1 MKNGWI
7 DDIMIVIIV
16 IIAYVIIYY
25 YCYNIADYHKKAFED
40 AVKIHHS
47 FHTYMAQCLPFGP
60 PGVGKTCLLRR
71 LIDEKL
77 EGTPA
82 KRDELGSGSR
92 STGILDKRKMIQ
104 VPIPKAIMADTKSGE
119 WKEIKRLEDE
129 VAVFVKTVNNVSDHS
144 HLQQLLKPLKTNVPV
159 RTFTTDRAFDDTD
172 TPDTVSVELH
182 EVLQTI
188 EPQNMSKTQMLLD
201 KSMTIFYTDTGGQP
215 EFQEVLPALVAGPT
229 IFLLIFSL
237 AEGLDSK
244 YKVVYR
250 LSYSKESRG
259 YESSFTV
266 KEIFMQCLS
275 SIASYHN
282 ALSHDVAL
290 LGSKSSVPPFSILA
304 IGTHRDLV
312 SEAEVADINKKL
324 RDLVEQTSLYRDG
337 CIEYSTHDD
346 EQLVITVDNYNY
358 EVNDIASVKKVVEM
372 IVTRK
377 RDGESPYR
385 IEFPVPWLAL
395 ELFLRN
401 LPESTVTY
409 EKCVEVAKKCNIS
422 EEHLPDCLWFLHHKT
437 GTIRYYGSIKELK
450 NTIII
455 QPSVIFEAVTEII
468 ANTFTSEN
476 FANPQIRDFKTLGL
490 FKRGTLQSYF
500 KLHQD
505 KLQISCDAFLALLY
519 HLNILGPVHNPE
531 YDYFLPC
538 ALVHAPDPPSEINL
552 DPLLVVF
559 KGGFVPKGVFS
570 ALLAYLLRE
579 MKWRIQHC
587 NRSPLLYRNQ
597 ASFYADSDDENC
609 TVTLKAKAE
618 CFEVRVEGNQAC
630 GAMDSQCQ
638 ILEKA
643 ISNVCENLRYDQ
655 SFCEQSFGFY
665 CNLPE
670 CADVVNHIAV
680 VDCKTRKIECPYT
693 KKRYSMNREREL
705 WFIPG

>member
-7 DDIMIVIIV
+7 DDIMIV

-25 YCYNIADYHKKAFED
+25 YCYNILDDHKKAFED
-40 AVKIHHS
+40 AVKKHRS

-71 LIDEKL
+71 LINEKL

-82 KRDELGSGSR
+82 KRDELSSGSR

-129 VAVFVKTVNNVSDHS
+129 VAVFVKTVNNISDHS
-144 HLQQLLKPLKTNVPV
+144 HLQQLPKIKVTVG
-159 RTFTTDRAFDDTD
+159 TFTTDRAFDVIG

-188 EPQNMSKTQMLLD
+188 EPQNMSKHQILFD
-201 KSMTIFYTDTGGQP
+201 ESMTIFYTDTGGQP

-244 YKVVYR
+244 YKVAYR
-250 LSYSKESRG
+250 LPCNKISRD

-266 KEIFMQCLS
+266 KQVFMQCLS

-282 ALSHDVAL
+282 ALSRDVAR
-290 LGSKSSVPPFSILA
+290 LGSISSVPPLSILA

-312 SEAEVADINKKL
+312 SQAEVADINKKL

-346 EQLVITVDNYNY
+346 KQLVITVDNYNY
-358 EVNDIASVKKVVEM
+358 EVNHIASVRKVLER
-372 IVTRK
+372 IVTQK
-377 RDGESPYR
+377 RGGKSPYR

-401 LPESTVTY
+401 LPESTVSY

-422 EEHLPDCLWFLHHKT
+422 EKDLPNCLWFLHHKT
-437 GTIRYYGSIKELK
+437 GTVRYYGSIKELK
-450 NTIII
+450 NIVII

-476 FANPQIRDFKTLGL
+476 FANPQIRDFKMLGL

-519 HLNILGPVHNPE
+519 HLNILGPVHDPD

-597 ASFYADSDDENC
+597 ASFYAESDDENC

-618 CFEVRVEGNQAC
+618 CFEVHVEGNKAC
-630 GAMDSQCQ
+630 GAMDSQRQ
-638 ILEKA
+638 ILKKA
-643 ISNVCENLRYDQ
+643 IFNVCKNLRYDQ

-680 VDCKTRKIECPYT
+680 VDCQTRKIECPCT
-693 KKRYSMNREREL
+693 KKRCSINKEREL

>member
-7 DDIMIVIIV
+7 DDIMIVII
-16 IIAYVIIYY
+16 AYVIIYY
-25 YCYNIADYHKKAFED
+25 CYNIVDDHKKAFED
-40 AVKIHHS
+40 AVKKHRS

-71 LIDEKL
+71 LINEKL

-82 KRDELGSGSR
+82 KRDELSSGSR

-129 VAVFVKTVNNVSDHS
+129 VAVFVKTVNNISDHS
-144 HLQQLLKPLKTNVPV
+144 HLQQLPKIKVTVG
-159 RTFTTDRAFDDTD
+159 TFTTDRAFDVIG

-188 EPQNMSKTQMLLD
+188 EPQNMSKHQILFD
-201 KSMTIFYTDTGGQP
+201 ESMTIFYTDTGGQP

-244 YKVVYR
+244 YKVAYR
-250 LSYSKESRG
+250 LPCNKISRD

-266 KEIFMQCLS
+266 KQVFMQCLS

-282 ALSHDVAL
+282 ALSRDVAR
-290 LGSKSSVPPFSILA
+290 LGSISSVPPLSILA

-312 SEAEVADINKKL
+312 SQAEVADINKKL

-346 EQLVITVDNYNY
+346 KQLVITVDNYNY
-358 EVNDIASVKKVVEM
+358 EVNHIASVRKVLER
-372 IVTRK
+372 IVTQK
-377 RDGESPYR
+377 RGGKSPYR

-401 LPESTVTY
+401 LPESTVSY

-422 EEHLPDCLWFLHHKT
+422 EKDLPNCLWFLHHKT
-437 GTIRYYGSIKELK
+437 GTVRYYGSIKELK
-450 NTIII
+450 NIVII

-476 FANPQIRDFKTLGL
+476 FANPQIRDFKMLGL

-519 HLNILGPVHNPE
+519 HLNILGPVHDPD

-597 ASFYADSDDENC
+597 ASFYAESDDEN
-609 TVTLKAKAE
+609 
-618 CFEVRVEGNQAC
+618 
-630 GAMDSQCQ
+630 
-638 ILEKA
+638 
-643 ISNVCENLRYDQ
+643 
-655 SFCEQSFGFY
+655 Y
-665 CNLPE
+665 C
-670 CADVVNHIAV
+670 
-680 VDCKTRKIECPYT
+680 
-693 KKRYSMNREREL
+693 YSES
-705 WFIPG
+705 